1 MFRTVIIHDDA
12 PVLLEQLGTKKKFW
26 LDEYKLLFKEVRP
39 STGEDWS
46 EKVAA
51 ELCAK
56 LGLPHAAYELALW
69 KGRRGV
75 VTENFAQ
82 GEEGRRLI
90 LGNELLFKL
99 DPRYPE
105 KEKRRV
111 RQHTVRKVLAVA
123 SLEGVNPP
131 IGFKPSQ
138 GIETAADVFVGYLM
152 LDAWIANQDRHHEN
166 WGLVL
171 LTKEKTVHLA
181 PSFDHAS
188 SLGPFESDAARSER
202 LRTKDKMHS
211 MSAYVEKARSAFYGN
226 EPSNKPLSTIYA
238 FLAAARI
245 FPEAALAWIK
255 RLEGLPTAEVESI
268 FSEMPE
274 DRMSVTSKEFAR
286 SILSLNRYRLL
297 DCVRVLLK

>member
-1 MFRTVIIHDDA
+1 MYRTIIIPDDA

-26 LDEYKLLFKEVRP
+26 LDQYKLLFKEVRP
-39 STGEDWS
+39 NTGEDWA

-56 LGLPHAAYELALW
+56 LGLPHATYELAVW
-69 KGRRGV
+69 KGKRGV

-82 GEEGRRLI
+82 REDGRRLI

-99 DPRYPE
+99 DPKYPE

-131 IGFKPSQ
+131 LGFQLSH
-138 GIETAADVFVGYLM
+138 GIETAADVLVGYLM

-171 LTKEKTVHLA
+171 LTKEKTIHLA

-188 SLGPFESDAARSER
+188 SLGPFETDAARSKR
-202 LRTKDKMHS
+202 LRTKDKMHN
-211 MSAYVEKARSAFYGN
+211 MSAYVEKARSAFYGHD
-226 EPSNKPLSTIYA
+226 PSNKPLSTMDA
-238 FLAAARI
+238 FLAATRI
-245 FPEAALAWIK
+245 FPRAALAWLK
-255 RLEGLPTAEVESI
+255 RLEGLPIAEVESI

-274 DRMSVTSKEFAR
+274 DRMSATSKEFAN
-286 SILSLNRYRLL
+286 SILVLNRYRLL
-297 DCVRVLLK
+297 DCVRELLK

>member
-1 MFRTVIIHDDA
+1 MFRIITIADDA

-26 LDEYKLLFKEVRP
+26 FDQYRLLFKEARP
-39 STGEDWS
+39 NTGEDWT
-46 EKVAA
+46 EKVVA

-56 LGLPHAAYELALW
+56 LGLPHATYELATW
-69 KGRRGV
+69 KGKKGV

-82 GEEGRRLI
+82 REEGRLLI
-90 LGNELLFKL
+90 LGNELLFEL

-111 RQHTVRKVLAVA
+111 LQHTVRRALAVA
-123 SLEGVNPP
+123 SLEIVKPP
-131 IGFKPSQ
+131 LGFEVCQ
-138 GIETAADVFVGYLM
+138 GIETAADVFTGYLM

-188 SLGPFESDAARSER
+188 SLGPFETDAARVER
-202 LRTKDKMHS
+202 LRTKDTMYNMK
-211 MSAYVEKARSAFYGN
+211 AYVEKARSAFYGH
-226 EPSNKPLSTIYA
+226 EPSTKPLSTIDA
-238 FLAAARI
+238 FLAAARL
-245 FPEAALAWIK
+245 FPKAALTWLK
-255 RLEGLPTAEVESI
+255 KLESLPTTEVESI
-268 FSEMPE
+268 FDELPG
-274 DRMSVTSKEFAR
+274 DRISSISRQFAE
-286 SILSLNRYRLL
+286 SILHLNRYRLL